1 MFIMKL
7 NSEMFDKVKSGKKTY
22 EVRLLD
28 EKRQKIGI
36 GDTIIFKREPDL
48 IDGVVVK
55 VVDAKVF
62 PSFEHM
68 AMTLSLA
75 SVGFE
80 NKDARQVARYYH
92 KIYTKQDEAQYGVV
106 AFRIEL
112 L

>member
-7 NSEMFDKVKSGKKTY
+7 NAEMFEKVKSGKKTY

-28 EKRQKIGI
+28 EKRQKVGV
-36 GDTIIFKREPDL
+36 GDTIIFKKQPEL

-55 VVDAKVF
+55 VVEARVF
-62 PSFEHM
+62 QSFEQM

-92 KIYTKQDEAQYGVV
+92 KIYTKQEEEQYGVV
-106 AFRIEL
+106 AFKIQKL
-112 L
+112 

>member
-7 NSEMFDKVKSGKKTY
+7 NAEMFEKFKYGKKTY

-28 EKRQKIGI
+28 EKRQKIGV
-36 GDTIIFKREPDL
+36 GDTIIFKKQPDL

-55 VVDAKVF
+55 VVEARVF
-62 PSFEHM
+62 QSFEQM

-92 KIYTKQDEAQYGVV
+92 KIYTKQEEEQYGVV
-106 AFRIEL
+106 AYRIEKL
-112 L
+112 